1 LAHQTGLS
9 FFCVKTA
16 AYSAFLSKSSKKKKQ
31 ENDIKAWITAVNK
44 ADEAQFIK
52 VINIA
57 FSCFWFY
64 IGL

>member
-1 LAHQTGLS
+1 
-9 FFCVKTA
+9 VKTA
-16 AYSAFLSKSSKKKKQ
+16 AYFAFLSKSSKKKKQ
-31 ENDIKAWITAVNK
+31 ENNIKAWITAVNK